1 MKNIILT
8 LLFVVMSLSINS
20 QILQTEASTTA
31 GSSSMAF
38 IDGSS
43 AFNYNAFNGA
53 GKGILFPS
61 TDLTNIN
68 AADVFDSGTVGT
80 STYNPNYYDGLVV
93 YNTGTG
99 SVIGEMGTGS
109 PDVAPGF
116 YYYANPNRTAWDG
129 GTWTP
134 LGGGATNTPTP
145 TFEGVTET
153 DVNLSNP
160 LVEAPVITTETT
172 TSIFTF
178 VNTRTRE
185 SGYKT
190 TQINSGVTSGLLPND
205 VIEFR
210 GAKIFDDITGDLV
223 FTGGTNY
230 NKTTN
235 VFTTGNGMINYSLP
249 EGNYRVDIRF
259 SSTTL
264 LQDPVPGP

>member
-153 DVNLSNP
+153 DVDLSNP

-185 SGYKT
+185 SGDKT
-190 TQINSGVTSGLLPND
+190 TQIMNLPPATPLGKLIIINNSANPLNVQFNPSAGENNIVSAYRGVMLIATADGWLNLS
-205 VIEFR
+205 E
-210 GAKIFDDITGDLV
+210 
-223 FTGGTNY
+223 
-230 NKTTN
+230 
-235 VFTTGNGMINYSLP
+235 
-249 EGNYRVDIRF
+249 
-259 SSTTL
+259 
-264 LQDPVPGP
+264 

>member
-185 SGYKT
+185 SGDKT
-190 TQINSGVTSGLLPND
+190 TQIMNLPPATPVGKLIIINNSANPLNVQFNPSAGENNIVSAYRGVMLIATADGWLNLS
-205 VIEFR
+205 E
-210 GAKIFDDITGDLV
+210 
-223 FTGGTNY
+223 
-230 NKTTN
+230 
-235 VFTTGNGMINYSLP
+235 
-249 EGNYRVDIRF
+249 
-259 SSTTL
+259 
-264 LQDPVPGP
+264 

>member
-1 MKNIILT
+1 MRQIHLFALIISM
-8 LLFVVMSLSINS
+8 FSLNA
-20 QILQTEASTTA
+20 QIVQSEASNTV

-43 AFNYNAFNGA
+43 SGGYAAFRGA

-185 SGYKT
+185 SGDKT
-190 TQINSGVTSGLLPND
+190 TQIMNLPPATPVGKLIIINNSANPLNVQFNPSAGENNIVSAYRGVMLIATADGWLNLS
-205 VIEFR
+205 E
-210 GAKIFDDITGDLV
+210 
-223 FTGGTNY
+223 
-230 NKTTN
+230 
-235 VFTTGNGMINYSLP
+235 
-249 EGNYRVDIRF
+249 
-259 SSTTL
+259 
-264 LQDPVPGP
+264 